1 MNKDAKKNGRK
12 YVMEYDVAI
21 VGAGP
26 AGLMAAKT
34 AAEHGLRT
42 VLIEKRKD
50 VSKITRAC
58 CQQFIMDEN
67 YQGETITIAQG
78 KVLFTKNGFDVDYR
92 GPLLNVTDKYFVSPG
107 GHAIHFANNNNSP
120 IVVKFDKGLLLQE
133 IWDQCDRLG
142 VTLRDAALVC
152 SAEDRNTGVEMTIS
166 AGGVS
171 EKLHAKKLIVAD
183 GVNSKTAEK
192 LGLNQSRT
200 CFATALCT
208 LSVIEG
214 LKDVE
219 PCTLKSYMGLA
230 YQSWAPLIMGPALEG
245 SDLRYLVI
253 IGNKN
258 KRPERIYHDVV
269 TKSPLAS
276 MFTTAR
282 VVKKMAC
289 MATAYSSM
297 KIPYRGNTLVIGDA
311 AAYVEVET
319 QGALTCGFRA
329 GTAVHRELSGKGGFV
344 EYTRWWQNSFEFNS
358 DDYLQV
364 AQGFALVPTYTD
376 DELDYLFSLIEK
388 DTLEGTFSQYKSP
401 RLMWGAFLSH
411 KERIARERPELHKK
425 ILTRKL
431 SLSDVL

>member
-1 MNKDAKKNGRK
+1 
-12 YVMEYDVAI
+12 
-21 VGAGP
+21 
-26 AGLMAAKT
+26 
-34 AAEHGLRT
+34 LRR
-42 VLIEKRKD
+42 EKWFL
-50 VSKITRAC
+50 
-58 CQQFIMDEN
+58 Q
-67 YQGETITIAQG
+67 
-78 KVLFTKNGFDVDYR
+78 KNGFDVDYR

-107 GHAIHFANNNNSP
+107 GHKIHFANNNNSP
-120 IVVKFDKGLLLQE
+120 IVVKFDKGLLLQG
-133 IWDQCDRLG
+133 IWEQCNSLG

-152 SAEDRNTGVEMTIS
+152 NAEDGSTGVEMTIT

-183 GVNSKTAEK
+183 GVNSKTAAS
-192 LGLNQSRT
+192 LGFNQGRT

-214 LKDVE
+214 LKDFE
-219 PCTLKSYMGLA
+219 PGTLKSYMGLA

-258 KRPERIYHDVV
+258 KRPERIYYDVV
-269 TKSPLAS
+269 SKSPLAS
-276 MFTTAR
+276 IFTTAR
-282 VVKKMAC
+282 VVKKTAC
-289 MATAYSSM
+289 LATAYSSL
-297 KIPYRGNTLVIGDA
+297 KIPFSGNTLIIGDA

-319 QGALTCGFRA
+319 QGALTCGYRA
-329 GTAVHRELSGKGGFV
+329 GTAAYQELSGMHGFA
-344 EYTRWWQNSFEFNS
+344 EYTRWWQDSFEFNS

-376 DELDYLFSLIEK
+376 DEIDYLFALIENE
-388 DTLEGTFSQYKSP
+388 TLEGTFNQYKSP
-401 RLMWGAFLSH
+401 RLMWGAFLRH
-411 KERIARERPELHKK
+411 KERIARERPELHAK

>member
-1 MNKDAKKNGRK
+1 
-12 YVMEYDVAI
+12 
-21 VGAGP
+21 
-26 AGLMAAKT
+26 
-34 AAEHGLRT
+34 
-42 VLIEKRKD
+42 
-50 VSKITRAC
+50 
-58 CQQFIMDEN
+58 
-67 YQGETITIAQG
+67 
-78 KVLFTKNGFDVDYR
+78 
-92 GPLLNVTDKYFVSPG
+92 
-107 GHAIHFANNNNSP
+107 
-120 IVVKFDKGLLLQE
+120 
-133 IWDQCDRLG
+133 
-142 VTLRDAALVC
+142 
-152 SAEDRNTGVEMTIS
+152 MTIN

-192 LGLNQSRT
+192 LGFNQGRI

-214 LKDVE
+214 LQDFE
-219 PCTLKSYMGLA
+219 PCTLKSYMGRA
-230 YQSWAPLIMGPALEG
+230 YQSFAPLIMGPSLDG

-253 IGNKN
+253 IGNKAR
-258 KRPERIYHDVV
+258 KPELIYHDVV
-269 TKSPLAS
+269 TQSPLAS
-276 MFTTAR
+276 MFASAR
-282 VVKKMAC
+282 VVNKMAC
-289 MATAYSSM
+289 MATACSSM
-297 KIPYRGNTLVIGDA
+297 KIPYRDNTLVIGDA

-344 EYTRWWQNSFEFNS
+344 EYTRWWQDSFEFNS

-376 DELDYLFSLIEK
+376 DELDYLFSLIENE
-388 DTLEGTFSQYKSP
+388 TLAGTFNQYKSP

-411 KERIARERPELHKK
+411 KKRIARERPELHKK

>member
-1 MNKDAKKNGRK
+1 MS
-12 YVMEYDVAI
+12 YDVAV

-42 VLIEKRKD
+42 VLIEKRND

-67 YQGETITIAQG
+67 FQGETIRIEEG
-78 KVLFTKNGFDVDYR
+78 KIVFTKNGFDVAYS

-107 GHAIHFANNNNSP
+107 GHTIHFTNNDNSP
-120 IVVKFDKGLLLQE
+120 IVVKFDKGLLLRG
-133 IWDQCDRLG
+133 IGDTCNRLG
-142 VTLRDAALVC
+142 VTLCNAALVC
-152 SAEDRNTGVEMTIS
+152 NAEETSAGVELTVHS
-166 AGGVS
+166 GGIP

-183 GVNSKTAEK
+183 GVNSRTAEK
-192 LGLNQSRT
+192 LGLNQGRM

-214 LKDVE
+214 LRDFE
-219 PCTLKSYMGLA
+219 PCTMKSYMGGA
-230 YQSWAPLIMGPALEG
+230 YQSFAPLIMGPALEG

-258 KRPERIYHDVV
+258 KRPEQIYHDIV
-269 TKSPLAS
+269 TRSPLAS
-276 MFTTAR
+276 MFANAR

-329 GTAVHRELSGKGGFV
+329 GSAVHKELSGKGGFA
-344 EYTRWWQNSFEFNS
+344 EYTGWWQDSFEFNS

-364 AQGFALVPTYTD
+364 AQGFALVPAYSD
-376 DELDYLFSLIEK
+376 DELDYLFALIEK
-388 DTLEGTFSQYKSP
+388 ETLEGTFNQYKSP
-401 RLMWGAFLSH
+401 RLMWGAFLRH
-411 KERIARERPELHKK
+411 KERIARERPELHRK

>member
-1 MNKDAKKNGRK
+1 MS
-12 YVMEYDVAI
+12 YDVAV

-42 VLIEKRKD
+42 VLIEKRND

-67 YQGETITIAQG
+67 FQGETIRIEEG
-78 KVLFTKNGFDVDYR
+78 KIVFTKNGFDVAYS
-92 GPLLNVTDKYFVSPG
+92 GLLLNVTDKYFVSPG
-107 GHAIHFANNNNSP
+107 GHAIHFTNNDNSP
-120 IVVKFDKGLLLQE
+120 IVVKFDKGLLLRG
-133 IWDQCDRLG
+133 IWDTCNRLG
-142 VTLRDAALVC
+142 VTLRNAALVC
-152 SAEDRNTGVEMTIS
+152 NAEETSTGVELTVH
-166 AGGVS
+166 AGGIS

-183 GVNSKTAEK
+183 GVNSRTAEK
-192 LGLNQSRT
+192 LGLNQGRM

-214 LKDVE
+214 LQDFE
-219 PCTLKSYMGLA
+219 PCTLKSYMGGA
-230 YQSWAPLIMGPALEG
+230 YQSCAPLIMGPSLEG

-258 KRPERIYHDVV
+258 KRPEQIYHDIV
-269 TKSPLAS
+269 TRSPLAS
-276 MFTTAR
+276 MFANAR

-329 GTAVHRELSGKGGFV
+329 GSAVYKELSGKGGFA
-344 EYTRWWQNSFEFNS
+344 EYTGWWQDSFEFNS

-364 AQGFALVPTYTD
+364 AQGFALVPTYSD
-376 DELDYLFSLIEK
+376 DEIDYLFSLIE
-388 DTLEGTFSQYKSP
+388 DETLEGTYNQYKSP
-401 RLMWGAFLSH
+401 RLMWGAFLRH
-411 KERIARERPELHKK
+411 KERIARERPELHRK

>member
-1 MNKDAKKNGRK
+1 MR
-12 YVMEYDVAI
+12 YDIAV

-34 AAEHGLRT
+34 AAKHGLRT

-67 YQGETITIAQG
+67 FQGETIRIAKG
-78 KVLFTKNGFDVDYR
+78 KVIFTENGFDVDYH
-92 GPLLNVTDKYFVSPG
+92 GPLLKVTDKYFVSPG
-107 GHAIHFANNNNSP
+107 GHAIHFTNNDNSP
-120 IVVKFDKGLLLQE
+120 IVVKFDKGLLLQG
-133 IWDQCDRLG
+133 IWDQCDKLG
-142 VTLRDAALVC
+142 VTLRTAALVC
-152 SAEDRNTGVEMTIS
+152 NAEDRSTGVEMTIN

-192 LGLNQSRT
+192 LGFNQGRI

-214 LKDVE
+214 LQDFE
-219 PCTLKSYMGLA
+219 PCTLKSYMGRA
-230 YQSWAPLIMGPALEG
+230 YQSFAPLIMGPSLDG

-253 IGNKN
+253 IGNKAR
-258 KRPERIYHDVV
+258 KPELIYHDVV
-269 TKSPLAS
+269 TQSPLAS
-276 MFTTAR
+276 MFASAR
-282 VVKKMAC
+282 VVNKMAC
-289 MATAYSSM
+289 MATACSSM
-297 KIPYRGNTLVIGDA
+297 KIPYRDNTLVIGDA

-344 EYTRWWQNSFEFNS
+344 EYSRWWQDSFEFNS

-376 DELDYLFSLIEK
+376 DELDYLFSLIENE
-388 DTLEGTFSQYKSP
+388 TLAGTFNQYKSP

-411 KERIARERPELHKK
+411 KKRIARERPELHKK